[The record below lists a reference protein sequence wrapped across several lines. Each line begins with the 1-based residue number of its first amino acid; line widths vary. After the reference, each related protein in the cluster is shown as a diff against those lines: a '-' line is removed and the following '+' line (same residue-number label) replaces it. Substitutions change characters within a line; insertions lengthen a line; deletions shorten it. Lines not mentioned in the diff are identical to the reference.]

1 MIKFIFLIP
10 LLILYSCSKPKTVLI
25 CGDHN
30 CINKKEAQQYFE
42 ENLSIEVK
50 IINRNNTEVYDLV
63 ELNLKNNNEKR
74 EVNISQKEKT
84 NKDLKILTP
93 SEINKIKKEIKN
105 KEKRKK
111 TVKKRIIYQSKEKP
125 IISHNADKR
134 KNKNLIVKKNNNKNN
149 LNNID
154 VCTILEK
161 CSIDEISKYLIKQG
175 KKKNFPDLTIRQ
187 YITTEN

>member
-84 NKDLKILTP
+84 DKDLKILTP

-111 TVKKRIIYQSKEKP
+111 TVKKRIVYQSKEKP
-125 IISHNADKR
+125 IISHNTDKR
-134 KNKNLIVKKNNNKNN
+134 TNKDLIVKKNNNKNI